1 MLDRFGPYELDA
13 YFQRIGM
20 TAAPDVGIGTLRR
33 VQQAH
38 RLSLPFENVDV
49 LTGRGVDIDL
59 AAVFA
64 KLVLRRRGGYCF
76 EHNAL
81 FLAALQ
87 AMGFSARVL
96 MGRVWLNA
104 DGVVPPRNHALT
116 LVSLP
121 GGEWIADAGFGAGCA
136 QPLRLQDGEEVV
148 EDGARH
154 WLRRDGAHG
163 WMLMRDDAPQYS
175 FTTDDIWPADLVQA
189 NHWTSTAAGSR
200 FTRML
205 VVSRLTDSGQR
216 TLRFAVAPPGTA
228 ADLIVAPD
236 GLDAQLSETFGLSL
250 ALDELAALP
259 PLMAA

>member
-1 MLDRFGPYELDA
+1 MDSLGPGELDA
-13 YFQRIGM
+13 YLRRIGM
-20 TAAPDVGIGTLRR
+20 AAASDVGIGTLRR
-33 VQQAH
+33 VQRAH

-49 LTGRGVDIDL
+49 LTGRGVAIDL

-64 KLVLRRRGGYCF
+64 KLVRRRRGGYCF

-81 FLAALQ
+81 FLAVLRGL
-87 AMGFSARVL
+87 GFSARVL

-104 DGVVPPRNHALT
+104 EGVVPPRNHALT

-121 GGEWIADAGFGAGCA
+121 DGEWIADAGFGAGCA
-136 QPLRLQDGEEVV
+136 QPLRLRDGEEVE

-154 WLRRDGAHG
+154 WLRRDDAHG

-175 FTTDDIWPADLVQA
+175 FTTDEVWPADLVQA
-189 NHWTSTAAGSR
+189 NHWTATVAASR

-205 VVSRLTDSGQR
+205 VVSRLTDDGQR
-216 TLRFAVAPPGTA
+216 TLRFAVAPPETPPELVVA
-228 ADLIVAPD
+228 ADRLE
-236 GLDAQLSETFGLSL
+236 AQLSETFGISL
-250 ALDELAALP
+250 TPDELAALP